1 LNLLLRH
8 FGKRPGFWDELLAR
22 AELHGLRRPLYHV
35 LRHAQRVLGTPIP
48 PAVVAAAGA
57 GAPGPVTGALMDWLF
72 RHRFTSGPS
81 RHPGPGGRVAKGLLY
96 LRAHWLRMP
105 LPMLLRHLSVK
116 AGRRM
121 RERFERK
128 PDEAEA

>member
-1 LNLLLRH
+1 M
-8 FGKRPGFWDELLAR
+8 
-22 AELHGLRRPLYHV
+22 
-35 LRHAQRVLGTPIP
+35 
-48 PAVVAAAGA
+48 
-57 GAPGPVTGALMDWLF
+57 TGALMDWLF
-72 RHRFTSGPS
+72 RHRFTSGTS
-81 RHPGPGGRVAKGLLY
+81 RHPGPGGRVANALFY